1 MSGKVVVVTG
11 ASSGFGKL
19 TVLELARRGHT
30 VVATMRDVEG
40 RNAQVRSDLIEA
52 VKAEGRVLQVL
63 DMDVADEASV
73 NSTIDQVVKQHG
85 KIDALI
91 NNAGIMPVGVTEAY
105 TVADVERLFAVN
117 FFGAVRTDR
126 AVLPHMRAAGSGLLV
141 HVTSLMGRVVFPFFG
156 TYSASKFALEA
167 LAEAYR
173 YELKGFGIDSVIVEP
188 GPFPSNLI
196 SSSPE
201 PSDQTVLASYGEVAA
216 IPGQIKAHANDG
228 HDEANPPRPQ
238 MVADAIARLVET
250 TERRPLRTV
259 VMPEGMDFGV
269 QRLNDAVSPIQN
281 DLLSALGMSS
291 VI

>member
-1 MSGKVVVVTG
+1 MSGKVIVVTG
-11 ASSGFGKL
+11 ASSGFGNL

-40 RNAQVRSDLIEA
+40 RNAKVRTDLIEA
-52 VKAEGRVLQVL
+52 AMSEGHGLEVLE
-63 DMDVADEASV
+63 MDVADEASV
-73 NSTIDQVVKQHG
+73 DAAIEKVVKRYD
-85 KIDALI
+85 KIDVLI
-91 NNAGIMPVGVTEAY
+91 NNAGLMPVGITEAY
-105 TVADVERLFAVN
+105 TVADVERLFSVN

-126 AVLPHMRAAGSGLLV
+126 AVLPHMRAFGSGLLV

-173 YELKGFGIDSVIVEP
+173 YELKGFGVDSVIVEP

-201 PSDQTVLASYGEVAA
+201 PSDQAVLTAYGDVAA
-216 IPGQIKAHANDG
+216 VPGQIKAHANDG
-228 HDEANPPRPQ
+228 QDEANPPRPQ
-238 MVADAIARLVET
+238 LVADAIAKLVET

-259 VMPEGMDFGV
+259 VMPEGLDFGV
-269 QRLNDAVSPIQN
+269 HSLNEAVRPIQN
-281 DLLSALGMSS
+281 QMLTSFGMSEML
-291 VI
+291 

>member
-1 MSGKVVVVTG
+1 MSRKVVVVTG

-30 VVATMRDVEG
+30 VVATMRDAEG
-40 RNAQVRSDLIEA
+40 RNAQVRSDLIDA
-52 VKAEGRVLQVL
+52 AKAEGRVLQVL

-105 TVADVERLFAVN
+105 TIADVERLFAVN

-238 MVADAIARLVET
+238 MVADAIARLVEA

-259 VMPEGMDFGV
+259 VMPEGMDLGV

>member
-11 ASSGFGKL
+11 ASSGFGNL

-40 RNAQVRSDLIEA
+40 RNATVREDLIA
-52 VKAEGRVLQVL
+52 AAKAEGHELQVL
-63 DMDVADEASV
+63 EMDVADEASV
-73 NSTIDQVVKQHG
+73 NATIDQVVKQHG
-85 KIDALI
+85 KIDVLV
-91 NNAGIMPVGVTEAY
+91 NNAGLMPVGITEAY
-105 TVADVERLFAVN
+105 TVADIERLFSVN
-117 FFGAVRTDR
+117 FFGAVRADR

-201 PSDQTVLASYGEVAA
+201 PSDQTVLSSYGAVAA
-216 IPGQIKAHANDG
+216 IPGQIKAHSNDG
-228 HDEANPPRPQ
+228 IDEANPPRPQ
-238 MVADAIARLVET
+238 RVADAIAQLIEA
-250 TERRPLRTV
+250 TERRSLRTV
-259 VMPEGMDFGV
+259 VMPEGLDFGV
-269 QRLNDAVSPIQN
+269 HRLNEAVRPIQN
-281 DLLSALGMSS
+281 DMLTSFGMSDML
-291 VI
+291 

>member
-30 VVATMRDVEG
+30 VVATMRDIEG
-40 RNAQVRSDLIEA
+40 RNAQVARELIDA
-52 VKAEGRVLQVL
+52 AKAEGHGLQVL
-63 DMDVADEASV
+63 EMDVSNEASV
-73 NSTIDQVVKQHG
+73 NSTIEQVIKQHG
-85 KIDALI
+85 KIDVLV
-91 NNAGIMPVGVTEAY
+91 NNAGLMPVGITEAY

-117 FFGAVRTDR
+117 FFGAVRADR

-156 TYSASKFALEA
+156 TYSASKFALEG

-228 HDEANPPRPQ
+228 QDEANPPRPQ
-238 MVADAIARLVET
+238 RVADAIAELVEA

-259 VMPEGMDFGV
+259 VMPEGLDFGV
-269 QRLNDAVSPIQN
+269 HRLNEAVRPIQN
-281 DLLSALGMSS
+281 EMLTSFGMSEML
-291 VI
+291 

>member
-11 ASSGFGKL
+11 ASSGFGNL

-40 RNAQVRSDLIEA
+40 RNAKVRKDLIDA
-52 VKAEGRVLQVL
+52 AKAEGHVLQVL
-63 DMDVADEASV
+63 EMDVADEASV
-73 NSTIDQVVKQHG
+73 NSTIDQIFKQHG
-85 KIDALI
+85 KIDVLV
-91 NNAGIMPVGVTEAY
+91 NNAGLMPVGVTEAY
-105 TVADVERLFAVN
+105 TVADIERLFAVN
-117 FFGAVRTDR
+117 FFGAVRADR

-156 TYSASKFALEA
+156 TYSASKFALEG

-216 IPGQIKAHANDG
+216 IPGQIKAHTNDG
-228 HDEANPPRPQ
+228 QDEANPPRPQ
-238 MVADAIARLVET
+238 RVADAIAELVEA

-259 VMPEGMDFGV
+259 VMPEGLDFGV
-269 QRLNDAVSPIQN
+269 HRLNEAVRPIQN
-281 DLLSALGMSS
+281 EMLTSFGMSEML
-291 VI
+291 